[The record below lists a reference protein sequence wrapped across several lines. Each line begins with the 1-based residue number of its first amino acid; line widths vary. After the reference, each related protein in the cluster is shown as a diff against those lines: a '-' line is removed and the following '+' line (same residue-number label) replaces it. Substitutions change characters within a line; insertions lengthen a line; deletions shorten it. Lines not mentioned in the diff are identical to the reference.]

1 MMSRVSKEGVKVKN
15 TNGPSGFPCS
25 KIAEDN
31 KGFSVSETEVFL
43 QRQAKEVDHK
53 Q

>member
-1 MMSRVSKEGVKVKN
+1 MSKVIKEGVKVKN

-31 KGFSVSETEVFL
+31 EVFSVSETEVFL
-43 QRQAKEVDHK
+43 QRQAKELDQK